1 MGFALAREHKKDV
14 ELLEWVQRRAM
25 KMIRGLEDLSCEERL
40 GELGWFSL
48 GKALGSLHCCLPR
61 LKGSL

>member
-25 KMIRGLEDLSCEERL
+25 KMMRGLEDLSCEEMQR
-40 GELGWFSL
+40 S
-48 GKALGSLHCCLPR
+48 
-61 LKGSL
+61 KGSREILQQPYSI